1 VIEPLRL
8 SFVLQCDV
16 AHAFDV
22 FTAKTSMWWPHTHS
36 VSQAPGLTVT
46 FEPRV
51 GGRIFERVPDG
62 AEFDWGEVVRWD
74 PPTRLGYLW
83 HIRADRSDATDV
95 EVTFTPLGPDNTRI
109 DIVHSG
115 WERLGDRAQARRD
128 GNDKGWGGLLPHF
141 LAACA
146 RSSAQPR

>member
-1 VIEPLRL
+1 MEPLRL
-8 SFVLQCDV
+8 SFVLECDV
-16 AHAFDV
+16 AHAFEV

-36 VSQAPGLTVT
+36 VSRAQGLTVT

-51 GGRIFERVPDG
+51 GGRIFERTPDG
-62 AEFDWGEVVRWD
+62 AEFDWGEVVLWE

-83 HIRADRSDATDV
+83 HLRADRTDATDV
-95 EVTFTPLGPDNTRI
+95 HITFTPLGPEGTRI

-115 WERLGDRAQARRD
+115 WERLGDRGPAGRD
-128 GNDKGWGGLLPHF
+128 GNHKGWGGLLPHY

-146 RSSAQPR
+146 RPVRHIPR